1 MLFSNE
7 KGELYWNEKNIVFQK
22 KNILFRSF
30 LCTEMFWLV
39 PAILLRLKFQNTHR
53 LWVIYGQLVCYVN
66 KWLSI
71 AQLWWLLLWAIAQCL
86 YSVRPEPSLV
96 GIWPAAW
103 SCHQV
108 AGILWPPP
116 HQPDSKSLTHK
127 AWIRFYSD
135 RQLEEWESKV
145 VTAPQWLGFKV
156 HTAFL
161 FIWKGN
167 VSGFQRNQTTQRRLS
182 KVQSRQP

>member
-30 LCTEMFWLV
+30 LCTEMLWLV

-108 AGILWPPP
+108 AASG
-116 HQPDSKSLTHK
+116 S
-127 AWIRFYSD
+127 A
-135 RQLEEWESKV
+135 
-145 VTAPQWLGFKV
+145 
-156 HTAFL
+156 
-161 FIWKGN
+161 
-167 VSGFQRNQTTQRRLS
+167 GFQIFETQSLDPILLWSTTWGMGIQGGHCTAMSGTQSAHGLS
-182 KVQSRQP
+182 FHLKRKCKRIPKEANYTEAPI